1 MKIKNLAY
9 NFQIAGEAILQHKLR
24 SVLTSLGIIFGV
36 ASVIAMLAIGSGAEQ
51 QILEKMRLLG
61 TNVVIIKPIEKK
73 KLLEDE
79 KKANEEKEN
88 EQTGERISVANK
100 YTPGLT
106 LADARA
112 IKRIIPHADLV
123 SSEIVMETMSLRE
136 GLKRTVKLVGIELSY
151 FNINNFK
158 LFEGAFFNQK
168 NMEFAESV
176 CIIGSGVKTKLFARE
191 DPVGKSIKCGN
202 HWLTVMGVLNDQTI
216 SKENL
221 ENLKLRDYNFDIYV
235 PINTMLVKY
244 ANRSLITKQDL
255 QRGSRYYFVINSE
268 KEDDNYNQVDKI
280 TVSFNVTEKIKES
293 SDIISRM
300 LERKHNGVKDFE
312 VVVPELLLQQEQETK
327 RIFNIVLF
335 AIASISLIV
344 GGIGIMNIMLA
355 SVLER
360 TKEIGIRKAIGAKK
374 VDILLQFLSEA
385 VAISLTGGI
394 IGIIVGVSGSYIIEF
409 LTDIKTIVTPLSV
422 IISFFVSISV
432 GIIFGIAPARKASQE
447 DPIDLL
453 RYE

>member
-24 SVLTSLGIIFGV
+24 SILTSLGIIFGV

-51 QILEKMRLLG
+51 EILEKMKLLG
-61 TNVVIIKPIEKK
+61 TNVIIIKPLDKK
-73 KLLEDE
+73 KLLEQE
-79 KKANEEKEN
+79 KKENDEKEN
-88 EQTGERISVANK
+88 DQSGERISVANK
-100 YTPGLT
+100 FSPGLT
-106 LADARA
+106 IADAEA
-112 IKRIIPHADLV
+112 IKKFIPHADLV
-123 SSEIVMETMSLRE
+123 SSEIVFETMSLRT
-136 GLKRTVKLVGIELSY
+136 GLKRTVKLVGVEPGY
-151 FNINNFK
+151 FKINNFN
-158 LFEGAFFNQK
+158 LFEGSLFNK
-168 NMEFAESV
+168 NNIDFAESV
-176 CIIGSGVKTKLFARE
+176 CIIGNGVKAKLFAGE
-191 DPVGKSIKCGN
+191 DPVGKSLKCGEN
-202 HWLTVMGVLNDQTI
+202 WLTVVGVLNNKTI

-221 ENLKLRDYNFDIYV
+221 ENLKLRDNNFDVYI
-235 PINTMLVKY
+235 PINTMLLKY
-244 ANRSLITKQDL
+244 INRALITRNDL
-255 QRGSRYYFVINSE
+255 QRSGREVP
-268 KEDDNYNQVDKI
+268 DDNYHQIDKI
-280 TVSFNVTEKIKES
+280 TVSFKNTEKIKES

-312 VVVPELLLQQEQETK
+312 ILVPELLLQQEQETK

-374 VDILLQFLSEA
+374 IDILLQFLSEA

-394 IGIIVGVSGSYIIEF
+394 IGIIVGVSGSYVIQF
-409 LTDIKTIVTPLSV
+409 LTDIKTIVTPMSV

-432 GIIFGIAPARKASQE
+432 GIIFGIAPARKASLE
-447 DPIDLL
+447 ETIDLL